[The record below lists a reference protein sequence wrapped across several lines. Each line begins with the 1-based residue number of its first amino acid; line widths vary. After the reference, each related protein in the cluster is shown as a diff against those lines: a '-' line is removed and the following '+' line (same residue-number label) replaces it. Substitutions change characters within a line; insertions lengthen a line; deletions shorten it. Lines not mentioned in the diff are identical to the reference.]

1 LHTKRAGIGVVGSI
15 ELPRTDE
22 AAGPIDL
29 RPRLHGARIWELIG
43 SYQTDGAMISLGEGQ
58 LSIAEAYDIPVAPG
72 RLVPPTPPRAP
83 DNMTA
88 FGRML
93 AIRESAIGSWGQR
106 AYEEDI
112 VRGRFFGRS
121 SFILNAPDAIRHVL
135 VDNYENY
142 VRTPASIRVLRPM
155 LGDGLLIAEGRAW
168 KYQRRTL
175 APAFTPRAV
184 STLVP
189 HMIAATDDTIAK
201 LKTASHAPVDLRGAM
216 QRMTLEIAG
225 RTMFS
230 FGMERHGAALRD
242 FVMDYGMR
250 LAKPHVLDLLLP
262 LSWPSPQDFA
272 RARFRKRW
280 TQFVAMLMAERRAAG
295 KNEGAPPRDLF
306 DLMGAARDPE
316 TGAAFSDEQLG
327 DEVATMI
334 LAGHETTAT
343 ALFWS
348 LYLLALDPASQEQ
361 LAAEVRGAAVTD
373 EADIARLKFTRAV
386 VDETMRLYPPAFLI
400 ARAAAAP
407 DTIAGM
413 PVKKNDIVLVA
424 PWLLHR
430 HEKLW
435 REPNAF
441 VPSRFMPDAPPPD
454 RFAYLPFGA
463 GARVCIGAHFALVE
477 ATLALARIIGAFR
490 VELVDR
496 EPVLPVGVVTTQ
508 PNRSP
513 MFVVTPR

>member
-1 LHTKRAGIGVVGSI
+1 V
-15 ELPRTDE
+15 
-22 AAGPIDL
+22 
-29 RPRLHGARIWELIG
+29 
-43 SYQTDGAMISLGEGQ
+43 
-58 LSIAEAYDIPVAPG
+58 SIAETWDISVTRRP
-72 RLVPPTPPRAP
+72 LVPPSPPRAP

-88 FGRML
+88 IGRM
-93 AIRESAIGSWGQR
+93 AAMRVSPIGTWGQR

-112 VRGRFFGRS
+112 IRGRFFGRS
-121 SFILNAPDAIRHVL
+121 SFILNTPDAIRHVL

-142 VRTPASIRVLRPM
+142 TRTPAGIRVLRPM
-155 LGDGLLIAEGRAW
+155 LGEGLLIAEGRAW

-184 STLVP
+184 ASLVP
-189 HMIAATDDTIAK
+189 HMIAATDETIAK
-201 LKTASHAPVDLRGAM
+201 LQAASGGAVDLREAM

-242 FVMDYGMR
+242 FVMEYGER
-250 LAKPHVLDLLLP
+250 LARPHFLDLLLP
-262 LSWPSPQDFA
+262 LSWPSPQDFS

-280 TQFVAMLMAERRAAG
+280 TRFVAMLMAERRAAG

-316 TGAAFSDEQLG
+316 TGEAFTDEQLG
-327 DEVATMI
+327 DQVATMI

-348 LYLLALDPASQEQ
+348 LYLLALDPTTQDQ
-361 LAAEVRGAAVTD
+361 LAAEVQGVTANGAL
-373 EADIARLKFTRAV
+373 DIERLKFTRAV

-400 ARAAAAP
+400 ARAAAAA
-407 DTIAGM
+407 DTIAGL
-413 PVKKNDIVLVA
+413 PVKKNDVILIA

-435 REPNAF
+435 RDPNAF
-441 VPSRFMPDAPPPD
+441 IPSRFMPPSPPPD
-454 RFAYLPFGA
+454 RFAYLPFGV

-477 ATLALARIIGAFR
+477 ATLALAKMIGAFR
-490 VELVDR
+490 VELRDK
-496 EPVLPVGVVTTQ
+496 EPVMPIGVVTTQ
-508 PNRSP
+508 PDRSP
-513 MFVVTPR
+513 MFGITLR